1 MGVFSVSLIKFP
13 HLYHG
18 GCGSTYGS
26 TCLKGSLLGLHDVCK
41 VLNTVVGKLE
51 ELSSGSYNYILGSIT
66 LLF

>member
-13 HLYHG
+13 HLYRG
-18 GCGSTYGS
+18 GCGSIRDS

-51 ELSSGSYNYILGSIT
+51 ELSSGSYNHNLGSVT
-66 LLF
+66 LLL